1 MNSNKNNNTM
11 IFYGTL
17 YIGLIFL
24 FGFIYFW
31 IGKGNFKLPTDED
44 YNFITFMYF
53 SSVTMTTLGYGD
65 ILPITSLSRG
75 LASLQTILGVVVIG
89 FFLNSV
95 ASKQAKD
102 LEKQEEKRKLPIRIA
117 IYNDIRLL
125 ILRMTSIW
133 IEAYNTSVPGKELES
148 IEELLSKE
156 TFDKIRILLDLRS
169 EAPIA
174 PKRSWT
180 DYLENNRNEV
190 FERGNRI
197 LDRYGIFLDYNIY
210 GIVNNLINESTIF
223 STLNMI
229 RVISAVDKQE
239 GYKRIPTLANY
250 CPEPSQDDYEKIKE
264 LIEWCNNEYKRLSK
278 EKINLFKLNINIKGT
293 NKKKEI
299 PDCMYK
305 HR

>member
-24 FGFIYFW
+24 FGFIYFG

-53 SSVTMTTLGYGD
+53 SSITMTTLGYGD

-75 LASLQTILGVVVIG
+75 LASLQTILGIVIIG

-102 LEKQEEKRKLPIRIA
+102 LENLEEARKLPIRIA

-133 IEAYNTSVPGKELES
+133 IEAYNASVPGKELDS

-156 TFDKIRILLDLRS
+156 TFDKIRVFLDIRS
-169 EAPIA
+169 EAPVA
-174 PKRSWT
+174 PKRSWIVH
-180 DYLENNRNEV
+180 LENDRDEIL
-190 FERGNRI
+190 ERGNRI
-197 LDRYGIFLDYNIY
+197 LDKYGIFLDYNIY
-210 GIVNNLINESTIF
+210 GIINTLLNESTIF
-223 STLNMI
+223 SILNMI
-229 RVISAVDKQE
+229 GVISSVD
-239 GYKRIPTLANY
+239 R
-250 CPEPSQDDYEKIKE
+250 
-264 LIEWCNNEYKRLSK
+264 
-278 EKINLFKLNINIKGT
+278 
-293 NKKKEI
+293 
-299 PDCMYK
+299 
-305 HR
+305 